1 MNVFVCS
8 VLYKWQLALPE
19 KAVWAR
25 RFGHFIN
32 GLFGALVNNYACI
45 GFLVSIL
52 SLLFNICVHIH
63 FLDHCMYLKA
73 SVGMF
78 LRMLISSMFISTCDI
93 NKMEYLHVIYLLLNK
108 NEDAVSKPFIS
119 GFNDIL

>member
-1 MNVFVCS
+1 MSVFVCS

-25 RFGHFIN
+25 RFGHLIN

-52 SLLFNICVHIH
+52 SHLFNKIHVHIH
-63 FLDHCMYLKA
+63 FLYHCMYLKA
-73 SVGMF
+73 SGRDVF
-78 LRMLISSMFISTCDI
+78 
-93 NKMEYLHVIYLLLNK
+93 K
-108 NEDAVSKPFIS
+108 NVNI
-119 GFNDIL
+119 